1 MMRDNNSRPPNPRLP
16 SSNPFRRIVTG
27 SIIGIIFGAIAVIGQ
42 TQAPGATLLNTGPF
56 ILACE
61 QASARIILIDAQ
73 ADWNDD
79 DAIVWQ
85 WQASNDAHIAPEH
98 HSWFSNPSDAK
109 YIGGDQHVLTVA
121 SGGGM
126 AVIDTASGRI
136 VGYGYVGGNPHSA
149 TLLPDGHIVTV
160 SSTGDLVQ
168 LFEYQEDASPKYQ
181 VIQKLS
187 LTDAHGVVWDDS
199 RGCVWALGGKQIK
212 RFDYDL
218 EQSSLTLVTTLDLP
232 INEKTLQQPRHGGHD
247 LTWDLSGEKLALSD
261 TDNLWTFDPQSH
273 AFAPLPPH
281 HLRHVKSISHLSQP
295 PHTIVMQATTEWWSD
310 TIRSADG
317 TWEKTLPDVKFYK
330 ARWWGL

>member
-1 MMRDNNSRPPNPRLP
+1 MAL
-16 SSNPFRRIVTG
+16 
-27 SIIGIIFGAIAVIGQ
+27 IGQ
-42 TQAPGATLLNTGPF
+42 AQIPGATPHNTGPF

-61 QASARIILIDAQ
+61 QAQARIVLLDAR

-85 WQASNDAHIAPEH
+85 WQASSDDAIAPEH

-109 YIGGDQHVLTVA
+109 GIDGGQRVLTVA

-126 AVIDTASGRI
+126 AVVDPKSGEA
-136 VGYGYVGGNPHSA
+136 VGYGYAGGNPHSA
-149 TLLPDGHIVTV
+149 TLLPDDRIVTV

-168 LFEYQEDASPKYQ
+168 LFEYQRDASPKYQ
-181 VIQKLS
+181 VIQKLT
-187 LTDAHGVVWDDS
+187 LTDAHGVVWDDA

-218 EQSSLTLVTTLDLP
+218 EQSKLTLATTIDLP
-232 INEKTLQQPRHGGHD
+232 VNKKTLQQRRHGGHD
-247 LTWDLSGEKLALSD
+247 LTWDLSGKTLSLSD

-273 AFAPLPPH
+273 AFAPLSPH
-281 HLRHVKSISHLSQP
+281 HLRHVKSISHQP
-295 PHTIVMQATTEWWSD
+295 HAPHIIVMQATTEWWSD

-317 TWEKTLPDVKFYK
+317 TWEKTLPNAKFYK